1 MADNVTGIVLDI
13 PPTVLQNI
21 KNADKAIKDLEQT
34 SKKAAQNIKRD
45 FDTTMVS
52 GVEAFIKKVQEAQ
65 TKLGGLKMPT
75 IDASG
80 LSSAIQAL
88 SQAMAT
94 IDKSATTGSNR
105 LTRIANAMTALQTAN
120 PDPQLFQNIADGI
133 AKIGNT
139 SQQTIDN
146 VRNLSQIMAQ
156 LAKDI
161 RTVQQAQNAQNAN
174 TATAAQYNKLFKEQA
189 DLVRRI
195 NEIKSKG
202 ADADG
207 RDLTLLNRMR
217 ARYDEINQQL
227 DKLNRKKQTAASEL
241 ARTQGY
247 NRVGD
252 AQART
257 DVSGAI
263 NYAKQAKSLQE
274 LQVAYKNLKAVMATV
289 DPKTSAWRQMNTVLG
304 QTRTR
309 IDEIKEKMGEFKSH
323 ASQVGDVAGQL
334 KRTLA
339 ATFSISAITG
349 YINKLIETRAQF
361 ELQQTALRAI
371 LQDKQKADEIFQQ
384 VQQMALQSPFSIMQL
399 TTYTKQLAAY
409 RVEADK
415 LVGTTKM
422 LADVSAGLGV
432 DIQRLILAFGQVK
445 AANYLRACLGRGTKV
460 KMFDGTFKN
469 VEDVV
474 VGDVLMGDDEQP
486 RHVSKLYQGEQQMYR
501 VSYLGGSFRCNEHHI
516 LTVYDALTMRVS
528 DVFVLDYLKEPYRY
542 HGVKRIGGEYKTFI
556 MKVEPDN
563 IDTYYGFSIDGNHR
577 FIIEDNIVTHNTEV
591 RQFTEAGL
599 NIADELATYFSELQG
614 KMISVGDVMEMITK
628 RMVRFEDVEEVFKRV
643 TSAGGLFYDM
653 QKKQSETLWGQLQR
667 IKDAMSIMFNEI
679 GKSNQ
684 GAISWF
690 LKAIRELINSWR
702 TLAPIINIAGA
713 ALVTY
718 MVAGKAIPAMV
729 AGLKALKASWI
740 AVTAAIKAADAAGK
754 AAAASNPY
762 GILATA
768 AAALLMT
775 IYQLVTAQSALNEE
789 LGRISGESSKD
800 MWDLIFKFRE
810 GAEAVRDTTK
820 SYNERQKALE
830 DLQNT
835 FRGILPDQDLEYN
848 NIIRI
853 TDGYKGATE
862 TIKAYSAEKAKQA
875 AVEAI
880 NTEKQKQWT
889 DFTEGSKDILAPL
902 LSGAFMDL
910 SGASE
915 ASLRG
920 LVGNIM
926 MKIQSEV
933 ESGAIKSG
941 QAAYDRFMQELN
953 TRFKGLKGAEY
964 GNLQEALKGVFNVD
978 NNSTAY
984 IAAFQDVSILWKQN
998 FTDMLTYAQDKQ
1010 QEFAEQ
1016 YKENTGEMTDA
1027 DLDSFNNF
1035 KANYELRK
1043 KVLEDF
1049 QAALLAYQ
1057 EARKNGDIDAQGNA
1071 TNEAGQGRIAD
1082 LEKVTSQLN
1091 HFLTVTGEAAISWQ
1105 DLKTNTDYETDA
1117 LVYFDGVQKTV
1128 LGSFLQNIIN
1138 AGGNKSIVNWAEETN
1153 RSLRKAGF
1161 QEMQIDI
1168 ANTAK
1173 KWGLL
1178 SGVSSAVMNKIKI
1191 DANTNYT
1198 SAAKD
1203 AKALSDEAQEN
1214 ILKITQTTLAFI
1226 EMGRKSGQVISHA
1239 QAQARAE
1246 KMFETTIEEEKK
1258 TKEWASELAKLWG
1271 NVEKSASKA
1280 AKSTKKAGGGG
1291 KKDIWTP
1298 RLELIKKINTEYK
1311 KLLKYYSQEEA
1322 IARIRTSYGDAV
1334 AAKFGKTAWADI
1346 TKWDGF
1352 DDKATIKRL
1361 KDVGAKSGKEYKAK
1375 FLEAAGTI
1383 QTEIDIKIE
1392 EKKIQEAKDKIQS
1405 LFDNYELTKTLSGLG
1420 LNIDLTYL
1428 VGGRPVKLEDLRK
1441 QLEQELST
1449 VKATG
1454 GEEDTVKA
1462 YEDALRKVTDLE
1474 NKAAVERL
1482 KNYKKYL
1489 AMMYSDR
1496 AKAMI
1501 KSYTMMKNMEQDFA
1515 DYRAKLEKEA
1525 SDPATSAQRKQEI
1538 SQQIAMLETQARDA
1552 IKGVKD
1558 ELDNSLNKL
1567 DWEAFK
1573 GSPVFTQMYSDL
1585 EILSKKGIDLLI
1597 TKLTTMRDKLQAMD
1611 NVDYRAVREITKY
1624 IEKLNTQR
1632 IEVDS
1637 WRELNAAIKEAN
1649 ALRKEGSDM
1658 DKAQSELMSEQAN
1671 LDAANAEI
1679 ANLQTIINL
1688 KQQEGT
1694 VESKTKNLSADQL
1707 KLYDLSEDELQKMLS
1722 AAKDNANTAQ
1732 ANMLKWSGVVA
1743 TLQKGKK
1750 ALNEQLKRIKM
1761 LHDDFGKVY
1770 DSAIDLADALGA
1782 DTEIWGDFAKG
1793 VGDSIFQVIELT
1805 IQLKIMGDA
1814 ANSALGVIGYIAI
1827 ALQAVASLFASI
1839 FRAGDKRKEKQI
1851 QRLQYKVEDLQK
1863 AYEKLQTAI
1872 EEAYAFDDYNAGYN
1886 QSMRNLQ
1893 EQREAIQEQLALE
1906 SAKKK
1911 SDKDKIREYEDALDE
1926 LANKEK
1932 ELREARYEAMGS
1944 VGEKGIR
1951 PEAENFVSAWL
1962 DAYKETGDGLDA
1974 LKDHWDE
1981 FFQNLVLKQAASAV
1995 VSRRMKKYVDQ
2006 INAAI
2011 DSGATGLSLSQTF
2024 AQIGQE
2030 LKSELGDWNEDL
2042 KAFFDA
2048 VGIKGGQGELLLSDL
2063 QKGIQ
2068 NITEPQAA
2076 AIEAYLNSMRFA
2088 VFEQNNILTEMLSA
2102 IQAQYG
2108 SNDNSPMLQEVRA
2121 IRSLVASIDDRL
2133 SRVIVQRSSVNTGYA
2148 VMVK

>member
-1 MADNVTGIVLDI
+1 MANDNVTGIVLDI
-13 PPTVLQNI
+13 PANVLQNI
-21 KNADKAIKDLEQT
+21 KNADKAIKGLEQT

-45 FDTTMVS
+45 FDATMVS
-52 GVEAFIKKVQEAQ
+52 GVEAFIRKVQEAQ

-133 AKIGNT
+133 TKIGNT
-139 SQQTIDN
+139 SQQTIQN
-146 VRNLSQIMAQ
+146 VTQLAAVMAQ

-161 RTVQQAQNAQNAN
+161 RTVQQAQNSQSAN
-174 TATAAQYNKLFKEQA
+174 TATAAQYNKLYKEQA
-189 DLVRRI
+189 DLVRQI
-195 NEIKSKG
+195 NEIKNKG
-202 ADADG
+202 ANTDI
-207 RDLTLLNRMR
+207 RDLRLLDKMR

-227 DKLNRKKQTAASEL
+227 DKLDRKKQTAASNL
-241 ARTQGY
+241 AWMRGF

-257 DVSGAI
+257 DVSGAM
-263 NYAKQAKSLQE
+263 NYAKQAKSLND
-274 LQVAYKNLKAVMATV
+274 LQAAYKNLKAVMATV
-289 DPKTSAWRQMNTVLG
+289 DPKTSAWQQMNTVLG

-309 IDEIKEKMGEFKSH
+309 IDEIKKSMGEFKSH

-371 LQDKQKADEIFQQ
+371 LQDKQEADKIFQQ
-384 VQQMALQSPFSIMQL
+384 VQQMALQSPFSIMQM
-399 TTYTKQLAAY
+399 TTFTKQLAAY
-409 RVEADK
+409 RIEADK

-422 LADVSAGLGV
+422 LADVSAGLSV
-432 DIQRLILAFGQVK
+432 DMSRLILAYGQVK
-445 AANYLRACLGRGTKV
+445 AANYLRA
-460 KMFDGTFKN
+460 
-469 VEDVV
+469 
-474 VGDVLMGDDEQP
+474 
-486 RHVSKLYQGEQQMYR
+486 
-501 VSYLGGSFRCNEHHI
+501 
-516 LTVYDALTMRVS
+516 
-528 DVFVLDYLKEPYRY
+528 
-542 HGVKRIGGEYKTFI
+542 
-556 MKVEPDN
+556 
-563 IDTYYGFSIDGNHR
+563 
-577 FIIEDNIVTHNTEV
+577 TEV

-599 NIADELATYFSELQG
+599 NIAGELATYFSELQG

-643 TSAGGLFYDM
+643 TSAGGIFYDM

-684 GAISWF
+684 GVISWF

-702 TLAPIINIAGA
+702 ILAPIINIAGA

-740 AVTAAIKAADAAGK
+740 AVTAATKTADAAGK

-789 LGRISGESSKD
+789 FDRISEESSKD
-800 MWDLIFKFRE
+800 MWDLIFKFQE

-853 TDGYKGATE
+853 TDGYKSATE
-862 TIKAYSAEKAKQA
+862 AIKAYSAEKAKQTA
-875 AVEAI
+875 EEAI

-889 DFTEGSKDILAPL
+889 DFTESSKDILAPL

-978 NNSTAY
+978 DNSTAY
-984 IAAFQDVSILWKQN
+984 IAVFQDASILWKQN
-998 FTDMLTYAQDKQ
+998 FADMLTYAQEKQ

-1016 YKENTGEMTDA
+1016 YRTVNEGMSA
-1027 DLDSFNNF
+1027 DDQTAFDNF

-1082 LEKVTSQLN
+1082 LEKVTDQIN

-1153 RSLRKAGF
+1153 RSLRNAGF
-1161 QEMQIDI
+1161 QEMQLDI

-1178 SGVSSAVMNKIKI
+1178 SGVSSAVMNKLKI

-1203 AKALSDEAQEN
+1203 AKALSDEAQNN
-1214 ILKITQTTLAFI
+1214 ILKITQTTLALI

-1239 QAQARAE
+1239 QAQAQAE
-1246 KMFETTIEEEKK
+1246 KQWGTTIEQEKK
-1258 TKEWASELAKLWG
+1258 TKEWASQLAKLWG
-1271 NVEKSASKA
+1271 EVDKSASKA

-1298 RLELIKKINTEYK
+1298 RLELIKKINTEYD
-1311 KLLKYYSQEEA
+1311 KLLKYYSKEEA
-1322 IARIRTSYGDAV
+1322 MAKIRSSYSDAV
-1334 AAKFGKTAWADI
+1334 AAKFGKTSWGNI
-1346 TKWDGF
+1346 SKWNGF
-1352 DDKATIKRL
+1352 DDEATIKRL
-1361 KDVGAKSGKEYKAK
+1361 KAVGAKSGKEYKAK

-1383 QTEIDIKIE
+1383 QAEIDIKIE

-1405 LFDNYELTKTLSGLG
+1405 LFDNYELTKTLGGLG

-1428 VGGRPVKLEDLRK
+1428 VGGKPVKLEDLRK
-1441 QLEQELST
+1441 QLEEELST
-1449 VKATG
+1449 FKATG

-1474 NKAAVERL
+1474 KKNAIERL
-1482 KNYKKYL
+1482 KNYNKYL
-1489 AMMYSDR
+1489 LESMSER
-1496 AKAMI
+1496 VQIELKA
-1501 KSYTMMKNMEQDFA
+1501 Q
-1515 DYRAKLEKEA
+1515 
-1525 SDPATSAQRKQEI
+1525 QEI
-1538 SQQIAMLETQARDA
+1538 SKIRQDATLDDFSKEQAINNVRKKMQEDLT
-1552 IKGVKD
+1552 KYD
-1558 ELDNSLNKL
+1558 FDQ
-1567 DWEAFK
+1567 FK
-1573 GSPVFTQMYSDL
+1573 G
-1585 EILSKKGIDLLI
+1585 
-1597 TKLTTMRDKLQAMD
+1597 A
-1611 NVDYRAVREITKY
+1611 
-1624 IEKLNTQR
+1624 
-1632 IEVDS
+1632 
-1637 WRELNAAIKEAN
+1637 
-1649 ALRKEGSDM
+1649 
-1658 DKAQSELMSEQAN
+1658 
-1671 LDAANAEI
+1671 
-1679 ANLQTIINL
+1679 
-1688 KQQEGT
+1688 
-1694 VESKTKNLSADQL
+1694 
-1707 KLYDLSEDELQKMLS
+1707 
-1722 AAKDNANTAQ
+1722 
-1732 ANMLKWSGVVA
+1732 
-1743 TLQKGKK
+1743 
-1750 ALNEQLKRIKM
+1750 
-1761 LHDDFGKVY
+1761 
-1770 DSAIDLADALGA
+1770 
-1782 DTEIWGDFAKG
+1782 
-1793 VGDSIFQVIELT
+1793 
-1805 IQLKIMGDA
+1805 
-1814 ANSALGVIGYIAI
+1814 
-1827 ALQAVASLFASI
+1827 
-1839 FRAGDKRKEKQI
+1839 
-1851 QRLQYKVEDLQK
+1851 
-1863 AYEKLQTAI
+1863 
-1872 EEAYAFDDYNAGYN
+1872 
-1886 QSMRNLQ
+1886 
-1893 EQREAIQEQLALE
+1893 
-1906 SAKKK
+1906 
-1911 SDKDKIREYEDALDE
+1911 
-1926 LANKEK
+1926 
-1932 ELREARYEAMGS
+1932 
-1944 VGEKGIR
+1944 
-1951 PEAENFVSAWL
+1951 
-1962 DAYKETGDGLDA
+1962 
-1974 LKDHWDE
+1974 
-1981 FFQNLVLKQAASAV
+1981 
-1995 VSRRMKKYVDQ
+1995 
-2006 INAAI
+2006 
-2011 DSGATGLSLSQTF
+2011 
-2024 AQIGQE
+2024 
-2030 LKSELGDWNEDL
+2030 
-2042 KAFFDA
+2042 
-2048 VGIKGGQGELLLSDL
+2048 
-2063 QKGIQ
+2063 
-2068 NITEPQAA
+2068 
-2076 AIEAYLNSMRFA
+2076 
-2088 VFEQNNILTEMLSA
+2088 
-2102 IQAQYG
+2102 
-2108 SNDNSPMLQEVRA
+2108 
-2121 IRSLVASIDDRL
+2121 
-2133 SRVIVQRSSVNTGYA
+2133 
-2148 VMVK
+2148 